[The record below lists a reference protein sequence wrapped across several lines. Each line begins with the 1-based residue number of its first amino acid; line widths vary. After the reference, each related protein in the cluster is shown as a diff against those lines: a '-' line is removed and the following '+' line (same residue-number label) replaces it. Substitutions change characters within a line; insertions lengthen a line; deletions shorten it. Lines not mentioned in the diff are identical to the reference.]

1 MLSYLLF
8 FVACITFVYA
18 GKEYTVSG
26 LSSGAAMAVQYHVIH
41 SSVVKGA
48 GVIAGSPY
56 GCASL
61 HITDAL
67 HACGKEPDLISIP
80 DLITATTSA
89 HEAGSI
95 DATSHLANAKVWL
108 YSGTKDSVVLPGV
121 MQKVQT
127 YYQNYLKSSNIQTV
141 FNIESEHAF
150 ITNNYGNKCDFLGT
164 PFINNCDFDA
174 AGDLLAHL
182 LGTLKPKV
190 SAISNNI
197 GKLSQLSFIPSGG
210 PDAAAMADDAYVYT
224 PSGCQGQSG
233 CRVHVAFHGC
243 DQTVPQV
250 EDAFYAHAGYNEW
263 AESNNIIILYPQAK
277 ITTADPKACWDW
289 WGFTGANY
297 ATKSA
302 VQVETISAMV
312 DHLISS
318 QSKKDEL

>member
-1 MLSYLLF
+1 LF
-8 FVACITFVYA
+8 FVACIPFVY
-18 GKEYTVSG
+18 GETEYTVSG

-48 GVIAGSPY
+48 GIIAGSPY
-56 GCASL
+56 DCASL
-61 HITDAL
+61 KITDAL
-67 HACGKEPDLISIP
+67 HACGKEPNLISIP
-80 DLITATTSA
+80 DLIAATTSA

-95 DATSHLANAKVWL
+95 DATSHLAQAKVWL
-108 YSGTKDSVVLPGV
+108 YSGTKDSVVVPGI
-121 MQKVQT
+121 MQEVET
-127 YYQNYLKSSNIQTV
+127 YYQNYIKSSINIKTV
-141 FNIESEHAF
+141 FNIASEHAF
-150 ITNNYGNKCDFLGT
+150 ITDNYGSACDHLGS

-174 AGDLLAHL
+174 AGELLSFL
-182 LGTLKPKV
+182 LGSLKPRV
-190 SAISNNI
+190 AAISANI
-197 GKLSQLSFIPSGG
+197 GKLSQLSYIPSGG

-224 PSGCQGQSG
+224 PNGCQGRNG

-250 EDAFYAHAGYNEW
+250 GDAFYAHTGYNEW
-263 AESNNIIILYPQAK
+263 AESNNIIVLYPQAK

-289 WGFTGANY
+289 WGFTGSNY

-302 VQVETISAMV
+302 VQVETIFAMV